1 MKEMEGV
8 RVNLGKK
15 GLTEN
20 LLNEIKLLLE
30 KRGVVKVRIL
40 RNSGMREE
48 KERVVEELR
57 DRLNCKIRDVRGFV
71 ITLER

>member
-1 MKEMEGV
+1 MGEV
-8 RVNLGKK
+8 RINLGKK

-40 RNSGMREE
+40 RNSGMREDKE
-48 KERVVEELR
+48 KVVEELR
-57 DRLNCKIRDVRGFV
+57 KRLNCKIRDVRGFV